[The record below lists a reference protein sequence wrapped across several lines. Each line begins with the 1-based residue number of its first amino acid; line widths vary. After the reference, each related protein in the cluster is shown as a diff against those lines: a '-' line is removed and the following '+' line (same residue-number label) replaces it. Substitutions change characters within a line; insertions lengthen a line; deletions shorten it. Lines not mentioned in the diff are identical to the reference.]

1 MREEIFVLTYKIPG
15 MTYADIMGMVGEE
28 VEWYIDRLYKQ
39 LKAEVKAM
47 KRK

>member
-1 MREEIFVLTYKIPG
+1 MREEIFALTYKIPG
-15 MTYADIMGMVGEE
+15 MTYADIMSMDGEE
-28 VEWYIDRLYKQ
+28 VDWYVDRLHRQ